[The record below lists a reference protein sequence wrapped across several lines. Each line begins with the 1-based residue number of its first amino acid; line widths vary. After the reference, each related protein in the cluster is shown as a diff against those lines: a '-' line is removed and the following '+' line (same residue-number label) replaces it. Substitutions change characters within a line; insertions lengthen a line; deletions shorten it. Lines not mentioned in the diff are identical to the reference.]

1 MSNVRTAPGV
11 HCVMMHAL
19 FILAPLASGLMIYL
33 VHRAPVTWLHA
44 HVFQLSSGS
53 GTEASNWLESFYL
66 FHLPDVLW
74 AFSLAYALCYNG
86 YRYKK
91 QISPALILGSIAIF
105 ECSQLLSS
113 TLTFDWLD
121 LVFELAAGV
130 AAMMV
135 FKKIT

>member
-1 MSNVRTAPGV
+1 
-11 HCVMMHAL
+11 MMHAL
-19 FILAPLASGLMIYL
+19 FILAPLASGLVIYL

-44 HVFQLSSGS
+44 QLFQMNGGS
-53 GTEASNWLESFYL
+53 VKQAGNWLESFYL

-86 YRYKK
+86 YRNKK
-91 QISPALILGSIAIF
+91 QMGPALILGSIAIF
-105 ECSQLLSS
+105 ECAQLFSS

-130 AAMMV
+130 AGMIV
-135 FKKIT
+135 FKKMTS